1 MGLTS
6 SLLIGRTALTASQ
19 LALQVT
25 GNNIANV
32 GTPGY
37 HRQVVAFSPN
47 PGERVGDRTFIGRGV
62 SIADIRRAVDPA
74 LQTRLRASVSDEAA
88 SQVASSVLSQLESL
102 MGELSGN
109 DLSSELSAFFNAFS
123 ELANNPAASINRSAV
138 VEQGASLASFVKRMR
153 TELAVQRD
161 QVDREIGVGVERAN
175 TLLGEIA
182 SLNLAVVQA
191 ELGSG
196 TDGNLR
202 DQRDALINELSG
214 LVDITAIERE
224 SGAVDILI
232 GSTPVVLGTASRGLE
247 TEVKTTDGDVQIR
260 VLVSESQE
268 AVRIKGGRIGGLLE
282 QRGGAIQGTI
292 DDLDSLASSLIFEV
306 NKLHTSGRPQA
317 RLTDASG
324 TLKVATADQALALND
339 PANTT
344 LSELPFAP
352 KTGSF
357 KVVITDQNG
366 NRSEQV
372 VQIDLDGI
380 DALGDASTA
389 DDTTAADIVAALDS
403 VPNLHAEFTPDGRVR
418 VYTDAGFDVSFAEDT
433 SGVLAVLG
441 VNTFFDGADAT
452 DIAVRAELRK
462 DPLGL
467 TIGLHEGTNETA
479 LAIAALRD
487 APIGDLDGDSL
498 SQRWQKTVERTA
510 VQSRAASTQAE
521 AAATVRSSLQAQEAA
536 VSGVSLDE
544 EAINLI
550 NYQQQYAGAA
560 RFISVVNEL
569 TDVLLNLV

>member
-6 SLLIGRTALTASQ
+6 SLLIGRSALTASQ

-37 HRQVVAFSPN
+37 HRQVVAFSAN
-47 PGERVGDRTFIGRGV
+47 PGERVNDRTFVGRGV

-74 LQTRLRASVSDEAA
+74 LQTRLRASIADEAA
-88 SQVASSVLSQLESL
+88 SQVASGVLSQLESL

-138 VEQGASLASFVKRMR
+138 VEQGASLASFVRRLR
-153 TELAVQRD
+153 TDLAAQRD
-161 QVDREIGVGVERAN
+161 QIDREIGVGVERAN
-175 TLLGEIA
+175 TLLTEIA
-182 SLNLAVVQA
+182 SLNLAVVRA

-202 DQRDALINELSG
+202 DQRDALISELSG

-232 GSTPVVLGTASRGLE
+232 GSTPVVLGAASRGLE
-247 TEVKTTDGDVQIR
+247 TEVKTVGGDIEIR

-268 AVRIKGGRIGGLLE
+268 AVRIDGGRIGGLLE
-282 QRGGAIQGTI
+282 QRGGAVQKTI
-292 DDLDSLASSLIFEV
+292 DDLDALGSSLIFEV
-306 NKLHTSGRPQA
+306 NKLHTSGRPQS
-317 RLTDASG
+317 RLTDAFG
-324 TLKVATADQALALND
+324 TLKVAVGDQTRAMND

-344 LSELPFAP
+344 LADLPFAP

-366 NRSEQV
+366 NRAEQV
-372 VQIDLDGI
+372 VQVDLDGL
-380 DALGDASTA
+380 DSLGAASTA
-389 DDTTAADIVAALDS
+389 DDTTAADIVAALDA
-403 VPNLHAEFTPDGRVR
+403 VPNLHAEFTPDGRLR

-433 SGVLAVLG
+433 SGTLAVLG
-441 VNTFFDGADAT
+441 LNTFFEGADAT
-452 DIAVRAELRK
+452 NIAVRSELRK

-467 TIGLHEGTNETA
+467 TIGLNQGTNETA

-487 APIGDLDGDSL
+487 AAVDGLDGDSL

-510 VQSRAASTQAE
+510 VQSRAAGTQAD
-521 AAATVRSSLQAQEAA
+521 ASATVRASLEAQEAA

-550 NYQQQYAGAA
+550 NYQQQYSGAA